1 MFFPPVSYIRSKRNK
16 NESKEQNPKN
26 RSDTLSLSLHL
37 QCARCISIQQQ
48 FNSILFRFYSSILL
62 VTSSWDT
69 AARGILTNRK
79 KLVEEAQRNQK
90 CGNRF
95 KKIIIKTIKI
105 TKTILRNGHLVD
117 RWRFPI
123 GHR

>member
-1 MFFPPVSYIRSKRNK
+1 LVFFLFFPSHGRVINEKRHAITLQCFFPPSLIFDRKTENK

-26 RSDTLSLSLHL
+26 RSDTLSLSLSL

-69 AARGILTNRK
+69 TAN
-79 KLVEEAQRNQK
+79 E
-90 CGNRF
+90 GNF
-95 KKIIIKTIKI
+95 DKS
-105 TKTILRNGHLVD
+105 
-117 RWRFPI
+117 
-123 GHR
+123 